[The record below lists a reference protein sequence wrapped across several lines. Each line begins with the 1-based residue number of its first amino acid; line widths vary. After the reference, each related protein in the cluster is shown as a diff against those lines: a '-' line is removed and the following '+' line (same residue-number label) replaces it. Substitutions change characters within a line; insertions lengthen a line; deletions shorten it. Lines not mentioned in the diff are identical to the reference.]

1 MLFCLFSFV
10 FVCFFQ
16 FLCSAKQKTKSKMKI
31 KHAMCSHTHTHI
43 FGAGHALAICFSS
56 FRFGLGSGVL
66 LGVRRRHRQGR
77 RMRNLIFYFRF
88 CSVVL
93 VAVAGFVSHF
103 FLFCFI
109 LMYVCIYSTLSSCIV
124 VVDIASS
131 TSVCVCVH

>member
-1 MLFCLFSFV
+1 MLC
-10 FVCFFQ
+10 
-16 FLCSAKQKTKSKMKI
+16 ART
-31 KHAMCSHTHTHI
+31 HTHTQI

-103 FLFCFI
+103 FILFYTYIC
-109 LMYVCIYSTLSSCIV
+109 MYVCIPLYRL
-124 VVDIASS
+124 ALLL
-131 TSVCVCVH
+131 